1 MEGGREGVRGDGGR
15 ERGREGGKRGGGERY
30 ETKEQLCL
38 IIIQHTSIVSI
49 IKIRLSNVN
58 DLFNP
63 IHLPLVLS
71 L

>member
-1 MEGGREGVRGDGGR
+1 MMEGREGVRGDGGR

-30 ETKEQLCL
+30 DTKEQLGL

-49 IKIRLSNVN
+49 IKIRLSNIN

-63 IHLPLVLS
+63 IHLPLVLF

>member
-1 MEGGREGVRGDGGR
+1 MEGGREGVRGDGGGR
-15 ERGREGGKRGGGERY
+15 EEGRGEREEGERGMRQKSN
-30 ETKEQLCL
+30 CL